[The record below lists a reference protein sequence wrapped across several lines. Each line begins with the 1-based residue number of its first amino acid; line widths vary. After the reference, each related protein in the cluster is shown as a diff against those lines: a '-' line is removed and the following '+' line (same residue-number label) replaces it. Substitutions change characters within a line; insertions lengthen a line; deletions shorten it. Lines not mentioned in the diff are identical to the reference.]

1 MVPARLYSCNQICTV
16 YLTPIIFDAD
26 KSRNENPA
34 GMVLQPVHVMQIADV
49 AWHRV
54 NMGCADVVAL
64 QHKAVHA
71 AVLEVI
77 Y

>member
-1 MVPARLYSCNQICTV
+1 
-16 YLTPIIFDAD
+16 
-26 KSRNENPA
+26 
-34 GMVLQPVHVMQIADV
+34 MVLQPVHVMQIADV
-49 AWHRV
+49 AWRRV

-77 Y
+77 YCIMNMQRFKMWSS